1 MKLEG
6 RTLFVNQV
14 WWWWNTVKAKYF
26 QIHSILSRHGMVLY
40 LVPLMDPK
48 KGSIRKLM
56 PSMFRIAVA
65 VVIWV
70 TVRLSDIVV
79 IRGNVK
85 RTQDGLL

>member
-1 MKLEG
+1 
-6 RTLFVNQV
+6 
-14 WWWWNTVKAKYF
+14 
-26 QIHSILSRHGMVLY
+26 MVLY